1 MSQQVT
7 LKASRISK
15 SFPGVKALQD
25 VEIELH
31 AGSIHALLGEN
42 GAGKSTLIKI
52 LTGVY
57 QPDEGSVNLLGQPVR
72 FSDTNEARQ
81 KGIAVVHQER
91 HLIPRFSVGE
101 NLFLDRLGD
110 QAWSWVDYPKL
121 HEEAKPWLA
130 AVGLDLD
137 PETPVNQLSVAK
149 MQLVE
154 IAQAIS
160 QKSRVLLMDE
170 PTASL
175 TPHETEKLFSLLQ
188 KLKGVGVTIV
198 FVSHKLEEVLQIC
211 DYLTVLRDGQ
221 NTCTS
226 QPIAQ
231 YDRQDLVQLMI
242 GRMEQIPAWQTREVN
257 RQSPKLELRKVSTEV
272 GHKDLDLQLYLG
284 EILGFYGL
292 IGAGRSELAKSL
304 IGYSRMTKGEYLL
317 DGKAI

>member
-57 QPDEGSVNLLGQPVR
+57 QPDEGSVNLLGQTVR

-81 KGIAVVHQER
+81 QGIAVVHQER

-137 PETPVNQLSVAK
+137 PETPVKQLSVAK

-154 IAQAIS
+154 IA
-160 QKSRVLLMDE
+160 
-170 PTASL
+170 
-175 TPHETEKLFSLLQ
+175 
-188 KLKGVGVTIV
+188 
-198 FVSHKLEEVLQIC
+198 
-211 DYLTVLRDGQ
+211 
-221 NTCTS
+221 
-226 QPIAQ
+226 
-231 YDRQDLVQLMI
+231 
-242 GRMEQIPAWQTREVN
+242 
-257 RQSPKLELRKVSTEV
+257 
-272 GHKDLDLQLYLG
+272 
-284 EILGFYGL
+284 
-292 IGAGRSELAKSL
+292 
-304 IGYSRMTKGEYLL
+304 
-317 DGKAI
+317 

>member
-130 AVGLDLD
+130 GSI
-137 PETPVNQLSVAK
+137 LSK
-149 MQLVE
+149 
-154 IAQAIS
+154 
-160 QKSRVLLMDE
+160 
-170 PTASL
+170 
-175 TPHETEKLFSLLQ
+175 
-188 KLKGVGVTIV
+188 
-198 FVSHKLEEVLQIC
+198 
-211 DYLTVLRDGQ
+211 
-221 NTCTS
+221 
-226 QPIAQ
+226 
-231 YDRQDLVQLMI
+231 
-242 GRMEQIPAWQTREVN
+242 
-257 RQSPKLELRKVSTEV
+257 
-272 GHKDLDLQLYLG
+272 
-284 EILGFYGL
+284 
-292 IGAGRSELAKSL
+292 
-304 IGYSRMTKGEYLL
+304 
-317 DGKAI
+317 